1 MCKYC
6 RKETRLT
13 EGKENNIKPI
23 LFNTSMVQAILEG
36 RKTSTRRIAKGLKD
50 AIKETKGDFKWDYN
64 NSFMNDIC
72 LLSEAPYKIGDVLYV
87 RETWKVEHTYGDEFT
102 DIRFKADNEI
112 VHLKELKEETY
123 EKIVKF
129 ESKSGWQPSLFMP
142 KEAARIFLRVKDVR
156 VERLQDITDE
166 GALDEGI
173 TKHLRCKLGYTSKN
187 SEEEFNFTQARD
199 TFKLLW
205 NTTVN
210 KKDLDKYGWNANP
223 YVWVIE
229 FKRISREEAL
239 NNNYN
244 KE

>member
-1 MCKYC
+1 M
-6 RKETRLT
+6 
-13 EGKENNIKPI
+13 KPI

-36 RKTSTRRIAKGLKD
+36 RKTTTRRIVKTDLSLLDYDVNDKD
-50 AIKETKGDFKWDYN
+50 YLYLPDEYGEFHH
-64 NSFMNDIC
+64 
-72 LLSEAPYKIGDVLYV
+72 LLEYSPYKIGDILYV
-87 RETWKVEHTYGDEFT
+87 RETWLAHTYRYGKLNVMYKADREVREVNFSNDRFKKVE
-102 DIRFKADNEI
+102 KLADSE
-112 VHLKELKEETY
+112 H
-123 EKIVKF
+123 F
-129 ESKSGWQPSLFMP
+129 QPSLFMP

-173 TKHLRCKLGYTSKN
+173 TKHLRCKLGYASKN

-210 KKDLDKYGWNANP
+210 KKDLPTKGWYANP

-229 FKRISREEAL
+229 FIRISKEEAL
-239 NNNYN
+239 NESNS
-244 KE
+244 K